1 MRETQN
7 GDPGRSALLE
17 GFELHS
23 DSCENWATE
32 CYMIRQHVMAVYD
45 YKDFIFASI
54 RREFEITY
62 LNSALGAIWTVIHP
76 LALIFIYAV
85 VFSKIMQARLPAFD
99 GPYGYSVY
107 LCTGILLWT
116 LFSEITLKA
125 QVVFIEQANLM
136 KKVNFPRLCLPVVV
150 VGNGLVRF
158 VIVAAIF
165 AGFLALTGLLPGLVS
180 LALLPI
186 IALTAWFAIA
196 LGLWLGILN
205 VFFRDVG
212 HFFSVVLQF
221 WFWLTPIVYPASV
234 LPDRAQEL
242 IAFNP
247 LATLVLAAQAVVSQQ
262 AWPDWRALAWVLV
275 VTIILS
281 VVTVRL
287 YLVHGP
293 EMQDEL

>member
-1 MRETQN
+1 
-7 GDPGRSALLE
+7 
-17 GFELHS
+17 
-23 DSCENWATE
+23 
-32 CYMIRQHVMAVYD
+32 MIRQHVMAVYD

-62 LNSALGAIWTVIHP
+62 LNSALGATWTVIHP

-85 VFSKIMQARLPAFD
+85 VFSKIMQARLPTFD
-99 GPYGYSVY
+99 GPYGYSIY

-116 LFSEITLKA
+116 LFSEIALKA
-125 QVVFIEQANLM
+125 QIVFIEQANLL
-136 KKVNFPRLCLPVVV
+136 KKVNFPRLCLPIVV
-150 VGNGLVRF
+150 VGSGLIRF
-158 VIVAAIF
+158 AIVSAIF
-165 AGFLALTGLLPGLVS
+165 AGFLALTGLLPGLVA
-180 LALLPI
+180 LALVPI

-234 LPDRAQEL
+234 LPERAQEL

-281 VVTVRL
+281 AATVRL
-287 YLVHGP
+287 YLLRGP